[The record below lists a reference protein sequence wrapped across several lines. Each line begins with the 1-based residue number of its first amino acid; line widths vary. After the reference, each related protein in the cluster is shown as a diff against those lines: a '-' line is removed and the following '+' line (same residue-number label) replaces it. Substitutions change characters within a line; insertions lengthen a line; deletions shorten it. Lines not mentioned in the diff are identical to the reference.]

1 MKDLFKEIFE
11 INDVQGVL
19 FVSFDGKILFKGSAT
34 QMPDG
39 LDDKNWFDFIR
50 SLETIEEADLVFE
63 NRRFYIRKTGTG
75 YIFVIMG
82 GLALIEM
89 VRLNC
94 NILLPSFEQIKKKP
108 KGLSHLFKFK

>member
-1 MKDLFKEIFE
+1 MKDLFKDILE

-19 FVSFDGKILFKGSAT
+19 FLSFDGKILFKGSVSYL
-34 QMPDG
+34 PEG
-39 LDDKNWFDFIR
+39 LEDLNWLDFIR
-50 SLETIEEADLVFE
+50 SLEKVVEADLVFE
-63 NRRFYIRKTGTG
+63 SSRFYIRKTIAG

-82 GLALIEM
+82 DLALIEM

-108 KGLSHLFKFK
+108 KGLGNLFKFK